1 MDNYNAT
8 LKALRNSIH
17 MTRINQGDC
26 ELAYELEMWTKIL
39 DSIIASAE
47 AEKTLEEDID
57 DPFGTGQFDHFAEH
71 ANAEVHAIQTK
82 ENSI

>member
-39 DSIIASAE
+39 DGVVKSAE
-47 AEKTLEEDID
+47 NDEAGESERYD
-57 DPFGTGQFDHFAEH
+57 QHAEH
-71 ANAEVHAIQTK
+71 ANREVHAIQAMEASK
-82 ENSI
+82 

>member
-17 MTRINQGDC
+17 MTRINQGADC
-26 ELAYELEMWTKIL
+26 ELAYELETWTKIL

-47 AEKTLEEDID
+47 PEKTLEEDIN
-57 DPFGTGQFDHFAEH
+57 DPFGTGQFDYHAEY
-71 ANAEVHAIQTK
+71 ANREVHAIQAR
-82 ENSI
+82 ERE